1 MNLPVLFF
9 EEINYT
15 CIFVEYYA
23 AMKTLVI
30 GASPNPDRYGN
41 IVVKK
46 LLNYGNEVVLM
57 GSKKGNVEGIEIFI
71 NRPVQENVHSVTLYL
86 SMKRQKD
93 WYDYIVEL
101 APKRVIFN
109 PGAENAELSAILKE
123 ENIEPVNACTLT
135 MLSLALY

>member
-1 MNLPVLFF
+1 MLFF